1 MIGWTCWPV
10 SAAIPSLPIHT
21 AVLDNGLRVIFRQCP
36 AAATTTCA
44 AFVQVNGAQERN
56 LTAGIRQL
64 IQFMIEAP
72 AGLTSEPTS
81 SHGPTIRLE
90 GFTTRDYVELVMQ
103 CVPGDLAVGLKEL
116 RQRLFEAEFTAAQL
130 EVGIR
135 RLRRSLACGDQTPV
149 SFVIDTLVS
158 RLYYGQPGWWPTSG
172 TFAATGAIGLN
183 EARKFYQSHFFPNAT
198 TIAVAGPLD
207 WQMVHSTVTDV
218 FETVLPGPVDSQSLR
233 FVPQADWDEPW
244 HGLMTGID
252 TSVVAVGGRAPSID
266 SEDYPAAAVL
276 TTLLGS
282 GMGSRL
288 YQVLREKR
296 ALAYTT
302 EAGLTP
308 ANVCGYVYLLA
319 TCSASDIDT
328 VQQLIGAQLS
338 DIAQQGPQPDELQ
351 RAKRYVQGSFALN
364 QQSSYDIAHYL
375 GMFVVCGGG
384 EGVPTYQR
392 FAQLIDAVSSE
403 DIQRVC
409 QQVFQSPAVVI
420 LQATGPI
427 DTAGQVGRNLT
438 GRFLLSSRVTGGCKG
453 DML

>member
-1 MIGWTCWPV
+1 
-10 SAAIPSLPIHT
+10 
-21 AVLDNGLRVIFRQCP
+21 
-36 AAATTTCA
+36 
-44 AFVQVNGAQERN
+44 
-56 LTAGIRQL
+56 
-64 IQFMIEAP
+64 MIEAP
-72 AGLTSEPTS
+72 AGLTSEATL
-81 SHGPTIRLE
+81 SHWPAMRLE
-90 GFTTRDYVELVMQ
+90 GFTTRDYVELVVQ
-103 CVPGDLAVGLKEL
+103 CVPGDLAVGLREL

-135 RLRRSLACGDQTPV
+135 RMRRSLACGDQTPV
-149 SFVIDTLVS
+149 GFVIDTLVS

-183 EARKFYQSHFFPNAT
+183 EARQFYQSHFFPNAT

-207 WQMVHSTVTDV
+207 WQMVQSTVTDV

-244 HGLMTGID
+244 RGLMAGID
-252 TSVVAVGGRAPSID
+252 TSVVAVGGRAPSIN

-308 ANVCGYVYLLA
+308 SNVCGYVYLLA
-319 TCSASDIDT
+319 TCSPSDTDS

-338 DIAQQGPQPDELQ
+338 DIAQQGPQPAELQ

-364 QQSSYDIAHYL
+364 QQSSHDVAHYL

-392 FAQLIDAVSSE
+392 FTQLIDAVSSE

-409 QQVFQSPAVVI
+409 QQIFQSPAVVV
-420 LQATGPI
+420 LQATGPV
-427 DTAGQVGRNLT
+427 DTPGQAGRNLT
-438 GRFLLSSRVTGGCKG
+438 GRLLLSSRVTGGCKG